1 VRNNAFYHVPSLGRL
16 NLSGNKIY
24 KIEDLAFKVEFIK
37 NIDIFFFYTVFNA
50 VFETL
55 LHNLQKRKLSVN
67 LQKMTTGRI
76 KQDRIKK

>member
-37 NIDIFFFYTVFNA
+37 NIDFFSSTLYS
-50 VFETL
+50 TL
-55 LHNLQKRKLSVN
+55 LLLPPLRFHVSEDAGIERRTVAS
-67 LQKMTTGRI
+67 I
-76 KQDRIKK
+76 K